1 VETNRWTN
9 RRLTW
14 RYNGYLGVLGDF
26 AEAFEAFST
35 IAYKLRS
42 CWYFNNTTPIC
53 TWPAVVSQECD
64 NSWLSVCPWELS
76 RICRGGFGVP
86 SLLPLARQAIASFE
100 APEDRH
106 DEGLKMAARG
116 GTATTL
122 LHPLASFE

>member
-1 VETNRWTN
+1 MQTNRWTN
-9 RRLTW
+9 RRVTW
-14 RYNGYLGVLGDF
+14 RYSGYLGALGDF
-26 AEAFEAFST
+26 AETFQAFST

-42 CWYFNNTTPIC
+42 CWYFHNTTPIC

-64 NSWLSVCPWELS
+64 NSRLSVCPWELS

-100 APEDRH
+100 ARH

-116 GTATTL
+116 GIATTL
-122 LHPLASFE
+122 RPLASIK